1 MTCGLARRFVPYA
14 LYRKVRPQSTCR
26 APPLSARPAL
36 KTLFLQAPSF
46 DGFDGGAGSRYQARR
61 EIKSFWYPTWLAQPA
76 ALVPG
81 SRVLDAPAEELSVE
95 QTRAIAHSFDLV
107 IMHTST
113 PSFPSDARF
122 AELLKADHPDVI
134 IGMVGAKVMVDPQGS
149 LDATRAVDFV
159 CREEFDYTCK
169 EVAEG
174 LPLTQIR
181 GITYRSSDGSIAHNP
196 PRSPI
201 ENMDELPFV
210 APVYKRDLKLRNY
223 FIGYLKHPYVSFY
236 TGRGCRSKCT
246 FCLWPQTVGG
256 HRYRVRSAE
265 NVIAEA
271 KWIRDNM
278 PDVKEIM
285 FDDDTFTDSSN
296 LPRVEAIARG
306 MGALGITWS
315 CNAKANVP
323 YETLK
328 VMKDNGLRLLLVGY
342 ESGDDQILLNI
353 KKGLRIDIARRFTAD
368 CRRLGILIHG
378 TFILGLPGET
388 LETIQKTINFA
399 KEINPHTIQVSLAAP
414 YPGTTLYRQAVANG
428 WLKENAAMN
437 LVNDKGVQLAAISY
451 PHLSKEEIYHSM
463 EVFYRRFYFRPGK
476 ICEIVKEMLGSW
488 DMMTR
493 RLREGVE
500 FFRFLRAHQ
509 A

>member
-1 MTCGLARRFVPYA
+1 MTSCSP
-14 LYRKVRPQSTCR
+14 S
-26 APPLSARPAL
+26 SPAL
-36 KTLFLQAPSF
+36 RTLFLQAPSF
-46 DGFDGGAGSRYQARR
+46 DGFDGGAGSRYQAKR

-76 ALVPG
+76 ALVAG
-81 SRVLDAPAEELSVE
+81 SRLLDAPAQALSVD
-95 QTRAIAHSFDLV
+95 QCRQIARDYELV

-122 AELLKADHPDVI
+122 AEILKQDNANI
-134 IGMVGAKVMVDPQGS
+134 KIGLVGAKTMVDPEGS
-149 LDATRAVDFV
+149 LRATAALDFV

-174 LPLTQIR
+174 RALKDISGLS
-181 GITYRSSDGSIAHNP
+181 YRDADGRIVHNP
-196 PRSPI
+196 ARAI
-201 ENMDELPFV
+201 LENMDELPFV
-210 APVYKRDLKLRNY
+210 APIYQRDLNVQSY

-256 HRYRVRSAE
+256 HRYRVRSAQ
-265 NVIAEA
+265 NVLAEVA
-271 KWIRDNM
+271 WIKEHM
-278 PDVKEIM
+278 PAVKEIM

-296 LPRVEAIARG
+296 LARVEAIARG
-306 MGALGITWS
+306 MGALGMTWS

-342 ESGDDQILLNI
+342 ESGDDQILHNI
-353 KKGLRIDIARRFTAD
+353 KKGLRTDIARRFTAD
-368 CRRLGILIHG
+368 CRKLGILIHG

-388 LETIQKTINFA
+388 RQTIQKTIDFA
-399 KEINPHTIQVSLAAP
+399 QQINPHTIQVSLAAP
-414 YPGTTLYRQAVANG
+414 YPGTTLYRQGIENG
-428 WLKENAAMN
+428 WLAANDAVN
-437 LVNDKGVQLAAISY
+437 LVNEHGVQLAAISY
-451 PHLSKEEIYHSM
+451 PHLSKEEIFHSM
-463 EVFYRRFYFRPGK
+463 EVFYKRFYFRPSK
-476 ICEIVKEMLGSW
+476 IWEILREMLASW
-488 DMMTR
+488 DMMKR